1 MNRDCKAT
9 LDDSVREEI
18 ERVLAPQDY
27 SAAADSILEG
37 IRESWMSD
45 EDFTAMKEAFG
56 NMTGLTR
63 EKLANDLAAGVAKG
77 HSIDLQVML
86 AKTMIAN
93 LLNLGNNAASA
104 LLDRFEPAGPTV
116 VVVPDIAKQTG
127 SFTVK
132 CDSPRCMACR
142 AVFWTTFSRYARH
155 SPTKRTPTHRN
166 ENHEHDE

>member
-132 CDSPRCMACR
+132 CDSPLGKSVAVVGSLTDELR
-142 AVFWTTFSRYARH
+142 AYCAAQGINVVDGKVERETC
-155 SPTKRTPTHRN
+155 
-166 ENHEHDE
+166 